1 MEGQMLTPKIN
12 DDLMFIWQDLMN
24 DRARTLAV
32 RALYLVIL
40 GSLLLIA
47 VPYGISFY
55 IDGLT
60 NQLLDTMLVG
70 GIVFGGLQVFEIGIS
85 FSRQRLRE
93 RFFQVE
99 FWYLPQVITALSF
112 ARPLSFLTS
121 HSSDI
126 NGGGIESLR
135 DKVWNIIGSYIFTII
150 PIYGLA
156 VFGIGACYFAHP
168 LIGLTA
174 TAYAAIEVW
183 LGRMNNLFIQKEMRP
198 VIDLIKRWDR
208 RMSEWWHNL
217 DHIKHQGVETK
228 ILGLIHDEI
237 QEALKGDDRTWR
249 IYYANWIAIRQTISL
264 LFAFVIYGATGYLVY
279 TGSVSGA
286 SGVLVFFSL
295 QRVRNTLRE
304 LSDQQREVQF
314 NLASIAK
321 YRRTL
326 KTPVPFRYDVGEDFT
341 GSDIAITFDGVNH
354 TVQSEGE
361 KEKLILRDVSLH
373 IPAGMKVGIVGPSG
387 AGKSQL
393 MSLLVRATDPDAGE
407 IQVNNQDLRELK
419 LESLLRY
426 YGVIMQKS
434 EPYEDTIL
442 GNLLFGV
449 SHLDLPV
456 TYADMTHHEQTT
468 LLGEAHY
475 ALKKAGLDVTTFP
488 QGILTNIGYKG
499 TKLSGGQQQ
508 RLQIA
513 AAHLKLAMSS
523 ERPRLILADEP
534 TASLDSLS
542 ELTVMEHLQDNL
554 PEGTTMLM
562 VAHRLSTVANMDK
575 IVFVRPLAECAN
587 STPQVT
593 MHNSLAELYEAEALF
608 REMADAQKFVPAGIR
623 HAAQ

>member
-1 MEGQMLTPKIN
+1 MSIPKIN
-12 DDLMFIWQDLMN
+12 EDLLFIWQDLMN
-24 DRARTLAV
+24 DRARTLAI
-32 RALYLVIL
+32 RALYLVVL

-70 GIVFGGLQVFEIGIS
+70 GMIFLSLQSFEIFIS
-85 FSRQRLRE
+85 FGRQRIRE
-93 RFFQVE
+93 RFFQEEV
-99 FWYLPQVITALSF
+99 WYLPQAITGLSF

-135 DKVWNIIGSYIFTII
+135 DKVWGVIHSYIFTVI
-150 PIYGLA
+150 PIYGLS
-156 VFGIGACYFAHP
+156 VFGIAACYLAHP
-168 LIGLTA
+168 LIGLAA
-174 TAYAAIEVW
+174 TTYAGVELW
-183 LGRMNNLFIQKEMRP
+183 LGWINNTFIQKKMRP
-198 VIDLIKRWDR
+198 VIDAYKRWDR

-228 ILGLIHDEI
+228 ILGFIHDEV
-237 QEALKGDDRTWR
+237 QEGLAGDDQVWR
-249 IYYANWIAIRQTISL
+249 IYYANWIAIRQTLSL
-264 LFAFVIYGATGYLVY
+264 LFAAAIYGVTGYLVY

-295 QRVRNTLRE
+295 QRVRNTLRD

-321 YRRTL
+321 YRRAL
-326 KTPVPFRYDVGEDFT
+326 KKAVPFRYDVGEDFADDNI
-341 GSDIAITFDGVNH
+341 GITFANVH
-354 TVQSEGE
+354 HIVHSEGE
-361 KEKLILRDVSLH
+361 AAKLILRDVSLH

-393 MSLLVRATDPDAGE
+393 MSLLVRAADPESGKVL
-407 IQVNNQDLRELK
+407 VNNHNLRDLK

-456 TYADMTHHEQTT
+456 TYADMSPTEQTG
-468 LLGEAHY
+468 LLSKAHA
-475 ALKKAGLDVTTFP
+475 ALKKAGLDAATFP
-488 QGILTNIGYKG
+488 QGVFTNIGYKG
-499 TKLSGGQQQ
+499 AKLSGGQQQ

-513 AAHLKLAMSS
+513 AAHLKLAISNHC
-523 ERPRLILADEP
+523 PRLILADEP

-542 ELTVMEHLQDNL
+542 ELAVMPHLQEEL
-554 PEGTTMLM
+554 PNGTTMLM

-575 IVFVRPLAECAN
+575 IVFVRPLELCDDD
-587 STPQVT
+587 TPQVT
-593 MHNSLAELYEAEALF
+593 MHDSLAELYQAEALF
-608 REMADAQKFVPAGIR
+608 QEMADAQQFVPKGIKE
-623 HAAQ
+623 AA

>member
-1 MEGQMLTPKIN
+1 MSKLQPN
-12 DDLMFIWQDLMN
+12 QDLLFIWQDLMN
-24 DRARTLAV
+24 DEARKLAI

-47 VPYGISFY
+47 VPYGISLY

-70 GIVFGGLQVFEIGIS
+70 GLVFLGLQTFEILIS
-85 FSRQRLRE
+85 FGRQRIRE
-93 RFFQVE
+93 RFFQQE
-99 FWYLPQVITALSF
+99 FWYLPQAITALSF

-121 HSSDI
+121 QSSDI

-135 DKVWNIIGSYIFTII
+135 DKVWNVIGSYIFTII

-156 VFGIGACYFAHP
+156 LFGVAACFFAHP
-168 LIGLTA
+168 LIGLAAVT
-174 TAYAAIEVW
+174 YAVVELS
-183 LGRMNNLFIQKEMRP
+183 LGRMNNLFIQKEMLP
-198 VIDLIKRWDR
+198 VIDLFKRWDR

-228 ILGLIHDEI
+228 LLGLIHGEI
-237 QEALKGDDRTWR
+237 QVALEGDDRVWR
-249 IYYANWIAIRQTISL
+249 IYYSNWIAVRQTLSL
-264 LFAFVIYGATGYLVY
+264 VFATAIYGATGYLVY
-279 TGSVSGA
+279 TGIVSGA
-286 SGVLVFFSL
+286 SGVLVFFSM

-326 KTPVPFRYDVGEDFT
+326 KKDVPFRYDTGQDFVDQ
-341 GSDIAITFDGVNH
+341 SIALIFDGVHH

-361 KEKLILRDVSLH
+361 EPKQILRDVNLS

-393 MSLLVRATDPDAGE
+393 MSLLVRATDPDAGQ
-407 IQVNNQDLRELK
+407 ILVNDHDLRDLK

-449 SHLDLPV
+449 SHLDSPV
-456 TYADMTHHEQTT
+456 SYEHMSHYEQTA
-468 LLGEAHY
+468 LLEEAH
-475 ALKKAGLDVTTFP
+475 ASLKKAGLNIATFP

-513 AAHLKLAMSS
+513 AAHLKLTMSVD
-523 ERPRLILADEP
+523 RPRLILADEP

-554 PEGTTMLM
+554 PDGTTMLM
-562 VAHRLSTVANMDK
+562 VAHRLSTVASMDK
-575 IVFVRPLAECAN
+575 IIFVRPLELCDDD
-587 STPQVT
+587 TTQVT
-593 MHNSLAELYEAEALF
+593 MHDSLAELYQAEALF
-608 REMADAQKFVPAGIR
+608 REMADAQKFVPEGIKQ
-623 HAAQ
+623 AA